1 MKFNRVTA
9 LLLSLTLAFSL
20 AACGQGRVLCIFCI
34 LFFCRFLCGSG
45 NQDRGA
51 AAGRGKRDPFRK
63 RCPVGEGVRFHG
75 QKHD

>member
-9 LLLSLTLAFSL
+9 LLLSLTLAFQPCRL
-20 AACGQGRVLCIFCI
+20 RAGRVLCIFCI
-34 LFFCRFLCGSG
+34 LFCRFLCGSG
-45 NQDRGA
+45 KQNRGA

-63 RCPVGEGVRFHG
+63 RCPVGEGVRIHG